1 MMMPSIFGETLLDDF
16 FEFPHIENCR
26 RANSTSGLM
35 QTDVKEMDE
44 NYLIA
49 MNLPGFKKEDIK
61 CELKDGYLTVSGP
74 TNSSK
79 DEKDQEG
86 KYIRRERYSGSCS
99 RSFYVGEDVKQEDIS
114 AKFEDGT
121 LKLLVPKKEV
131 QAPIEE
137 SRFICIE

>member
-61 CELKDGYLTVSGP
+61 CELKDGYLTVSGT

-79 DEKDQEG
+79 DEKDQGG

-99 RSFYVGEDVKQEDIS
+99 IRVSVIGTGSRRVSIIS
-114 AKFEDGT
+114 TFLITGFSTKM
-121 LKLLVPKKEV
+121 V
-131 QAPIEE
+131 
-137 SRFICIE
+137 S